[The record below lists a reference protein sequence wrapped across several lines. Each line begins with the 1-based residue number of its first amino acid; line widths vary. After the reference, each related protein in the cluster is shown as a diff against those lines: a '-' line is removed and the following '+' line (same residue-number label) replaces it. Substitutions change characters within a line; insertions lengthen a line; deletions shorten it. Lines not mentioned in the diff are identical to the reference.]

1 MGDPYSIVAGA
12 AGIVSLGLT
21 VCSGLLEYYG
31 SWRDSP
37 SDVVTMCE
45 SLEALTKTFQ
55 LLDEKVRHPLLD
67 RASVDRVTES
77 IISCAAGVQKLKSKL
92 DKIRHVKP
100 GMSAHLQRAQY
111 PFRQKTL
118 TTMHQ
123 TISDLRSNL
132 GLAASTLQLDL
143 SVTSFHR
150 LNELDT
156 KVKNLMDTSGVS
168 STKVLDGISEL
179 RLAQKEERLRSIS
192 AEEREAIDWLSP
204 LDFASK
210 HADAVSRRQQ
220 GTGRWLLENSGF
232 RSWIQTPGKVLWCPG
247 IPGAGKT
254 ILASTVIDHLEEN
267 HKRRRAAVAYVYCV
281 YNGAQQTAVSLLGS
295 LLKQL
300 ALQDNAIMDD
310 IKSCQKQH
318 VRCGTRPS
326 LHEISALLHSQVR
339 NFDEVFIIIDA
350 LDECPGVDQARNNFL
365 NGVRSLLPHI
375 QLMVTSRRIPCI
387 ESMFKEDTQLEIRAH
402 DEDIR
407 TFIESHIQLQK
418 ELVDVLEGH
427 DDVQSVIVSR
437 LLEKTNGM
445 FLLAALHMESLS
457 KEDNIRDIRESLRK
471 LPEDLDSLYDGALQ
485 RIKRQD
491 RRKAARADQVLTL
504 INCAFR
510 PLTMEEVRQALSI
523 RPDDTVLDVEALP
536 RVDSL
541 LSACCGLVVVED
553 ESQIVRLVHYTAE
566 EYFARI
572 HQYRGPEAHWNIA
585 GTLITYLNFTTFAT
599 YPPSND
605 RKHHESI
612 RSNDDVNPKREEI
625 AEQTIA
631 LPSKIAASRKGIG
644 QLLQKNVLLRY
655 AAVNWGNH
663 AREAVA
669 NFSQEDFKGLLLSRS
684 ATTKIH
690 DNHVKSIWDLKEIIP
705 KLLQNKANI
714 ACANEVLY
722 QAEWRRYFNR
732 PSSQFSVNATDLHI
746 AAAFGIQYLVRDC
759 LQQGAYID
767 GGDAKGTTALHLAAA
782 NGHVE
787 VVQLLLDSNCSIDL
801 RDVYG
806 RTALQCS
813 VAAARVSVVHLLL
826 QRGSR
831 PPKSLPGRS
840 NTSLITLAAERGH
853 REIVVLLAEHE
864 TNQAERDEEMGKA
877 LQVAASRE
885 NGGIVSLLLQEG
897 KSWHI
902 PKEYVESAMLTA
914 ARENRL
920 IIITRLLKA
929 GVDVNAFSGSSP
941 TPLGEAARYGCLEA
955 VQLLLEAGADVNIK
969 DNYGD
974 RPLHAAS
981 SVDVVVLLLE
991 RGADIDALGQHNQSV
1006 MVRVANKGWKDKSA
1020 EIIVQRLL
1028 ERGANPTAQ
1037 DDFGRTALDYSVL
1050 EGNKSLVEILLRYH
1064 NLDLTRR
1071 ISMLRLAT
1079 LYHAFTHHH
1088 IEAIDQLLAKAEISC
1103 LESMPKLLLP
1113 YIPAQYGHEQAMHIF
1128 LKLGAGVEGKDS
1140 NGRTALHLASMKGHI
1155 AIVQLLVNWNADVNA
1170 LTPLGHTPLMLSAR
1184 GGNRTITEI
1193 LLNSGADIDMRDKG
1207 SARVYGTAL
1216 VHAVRFNQMAMIKLL
1231 IERGADMNI
1240 GQLHGG
1246 GTILHVAAYSYRCT
1260 PSCMELLIEEGVDLE
1275 SRDDLGRTPLAV
1287 AARLGHTI
1295 SVQSLLD
1302 KGADLESRDNLGQT
1316 PLVLAVRNGRIE
1328 NVSLLLAKGADP
1340 RALASHVVPEDESV
1354 YVFHFDHAVK
1364 MVQMK
1369 LSFQPTT
1376 D

>member
-1 MGDPYSIVAGA
+1 MGDPFSIVAGA

-31 SWRDSP
+31 SWQDSA

-92 DKIRHVKP
+92 DKIRDVKP

-118 TTMHQ
+118 MALHQ

-132 GLAASTLQLDL
+132 GLAASTLQLDI

-156 KVKNLMDTSGVS
+156 KVKNLIDTSGIS

-179 RLAQKEERLRSIS
+179 RLAQKEEKLKSIS
-192 AEEREAIDWLSP
+192 EEEREAIHWLSP

-220 GTGRWLLENSGF
+220 GTGRWLLESSEF

-254 ILASTVIDHLEEN
+254 ILTSTVIDHLEEQ
-267 HKRRRAAVAYVYCV
+267 HKRRRVAVAYVYCV
-281 YNGAQQTAVSLLGS
+281 YNGAQQTAASLLGS

-326 LHEISALLHSQVR
+326 LHEISALLRSQVR

-350 LDECPGVDQARNNFL
+350 LDECPEADQVRNNFL

-375 QLMVTSRRIPCI
+375 QLMVTSRPIASI

-427 DDVQSVIVSR
+427 DDVQSVIVST

-471 LPEDLDSLYDGALQ
+471 LPEDLDDLYDEALQ
-485 RIKRQD
+485 RIKCQD

-523 RPDDTVLDVEALP
+523 RPDDTVLDVEAMP

-585 GTLITYLNFTTFAT
+585 GTLITYLSFTTFAT
-599 YPPSND
+599 YSPSND
-605 RKHHESI
+605 SKNDKSI
-612 RSNDDVNPKREEI
+612 HSNDDVNPKREEI
-625 AEQTIA
+625 VEQTIA
-631 LPSKIAASRKGIG
+631 LPFKKADSRDVIRQLIKGNI
-644 QLLQKNVLLRY
+644 LLRY
-655 AAVNWGNH
+655 TMENWGNH
-663 AREAVA
+663 TREAVA
-669 NFSQEDFKGLLLSRS
+669 SFSQEDFKGLLFSRS

-690 DNHVKSIWDLKEIIP
+690 SNHVKSIWDLKQILQ

-714 ACANEVLY
+714 RCANDVLY
-722 QAEWRRYFNR
+722 RVERWSYFFR
-732 PSSQFSVNATDLHI
+732 PRFQFPVDPTYLHI

-759 LQQGAYID
+759 LQQGADID
-767 GGDAKGTTALHLAAA
+767 AWDASGTTALHRAAA

-801 RDVYG
+801 RDAYG
-806 RTALQCS
+806 RTALHWS
-813 VAAARVSVVHLLL
+813 VEAARVSVVHLLL

-831 PPKSLPGRS
+831 PPKSTRGRS
-840 NTSLITLAAERGH
+840 NTSPFTIAAERGH

-877 LQVAASRE
+877 LQVAASLG
-885 NGGIVSLLLQEG
+885 NDGIVSLLLQEG
-897 KSWHI
+897 NSWHI
-902 PKEYVESAMLTA
+902 PKKYVKSAMLTA
-914 ARENRL
+914 ARANRL
-920 IIITRLLKA
+920 IIIPRLLKA
-929 GVDVNAFSGSSP
+929 GVDVNAFSGSSR
-941 TPLGEAARYGCLEA
+941 TPLGEASRYGRLEA

-969 DNYGD
+969 DKYGD
-974 RPLHAAS
+974 RPLHGAS

-1006 MVRVANKGWKDKSA
+1006 MVRVANKRWEDKGA
-1020 EIIVQRLL
+1020 EIMMQRLL
-1028 ERGANPTAQ
+1028 EMGANLTAQ

-1050 EGNKSLVEILLRYH
+1050 DGNKSLAELLLRYD
-1064 NLDLTRR
+1064 NLDVTRR
-1071 ISMLRLAT
+1071 NSMLRLAT
-1079 LYHAFTHHH
+1079 LYHAIIHHS
-1088 IEAIDQLLAKAEISC
+1088 IEATDQLLAEEELPC
-1103 LESMPKLLLP
+1103 LESISELLLLHM
-1113 YIPAQYGHEQAMHIF
+1113 PAQYGHEQAVRIF
-1128 LKLGAGVEGKDS
+1128 LKLGAGVEDRDSRGK
-1140 NGRTALHLASMKGHI
+1140 TALHLASMEGHT
-1155 AIVQLLVNWNADVNA
+1155 AIVQLLLNWNADVNA
-1170 LTPLGHTPLMLSAR
+1170 LTREGYTPLILSTR
-1184 GGNRTITEI
+1184 IPNRAIAEI
-1193 LLNSGADIDMRDKG
+1193 LMNRGADLNICGRELGK
-1207 SARVYGTAL
+1207 AHGTAL
-1216 VHAVRFNQMAMIKLL
+1216 VWAVKFKRMAMIKLL
-1231 IERGADMNI
+1231 IKRGADMNI

-1246 GTILHVAAYSYRCT
+1246 GTILHVAAYSYAYT
-1260 PSCMELLIEEGVDLE
+1260 PSCVELLIEEGADLE
-1275 SRDDLGRTPLAV
+1275 SRDELGRTPLAV
-1287 AARLGHTI
+1287 AARVGNTI
-1295 SVQSLLD
+1295 LVQPLLD

-1316 PLVLAVRNGRIE
+1316 PLVLAVRNCRVAI
-1328 NVSLLLAKGADP
+1328 VHLLLDRGADP
-1340 RALASHVVPEDESV
+1340 RALPSDVAPEDRDAIDV
-1354 YVFHFDHAVK
+1354 NFNRAVK
-1364 MVQMK
+1364 MVVRRR
-1369 LSFQPTT
+1369 SSC
-1376 D
+1376 